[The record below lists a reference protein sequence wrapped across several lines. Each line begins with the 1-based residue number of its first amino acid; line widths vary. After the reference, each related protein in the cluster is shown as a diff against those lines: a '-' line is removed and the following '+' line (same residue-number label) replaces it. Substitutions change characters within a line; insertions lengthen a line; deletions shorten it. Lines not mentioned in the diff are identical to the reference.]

1 MSALLQDPTFWTLVA
16 FIIFIAAAFKPV
28 KKALLNGLDS
38 RIETIRTEVEQ
49 AQQLREEAQTLLASY
64 QRKQREAQQE
74 AEDIIN
80 RAKQD
85 AEIHRA
91 EAEKDLKA
99 LLERQKELA
108 VEKIAQA
115 EATAV
120 QEVREIAVDLA
131 VAATEKILT
140 EKVTGSLSDSLVDKA
155 VAELPQKLQ

>member
-1 MSALLQDPTFWTLVA
+1 MSSLLQDAAFWAAIA
-16 FIIFIAAAFKPV
+16 FVVFFVLAFKPMKRV
-28 KKALLNGLDS
+28 ILKGLDS
-38 RIETIRTEVEQ
+38 RIDTIRTEVEQ

-74 AEDIIN
+74 AEEIVN

-85 AEIHRA
+85 AEALRA
-91 EAEKDLKA
+91 AAERDLNA

-115 EATAV
+115 EAAAV
-120 QEVREIAVDLA
+120 QEVREVAVDLA
-131 VAATEKILT
+131 VAATEKILA
-140 EKVTGSLSDSLVDKA
+140 EKVTGSLSDSLVEKA

>member
-16 FIIFIAAAFKPV
+16 FVIFIAAAFKPI

-74 AEDIIN
+74 AEDIVN

-91 EAEKDLKA
+91 EAEKELKA

-131 VAATEKILT
+131 VAATEKILA

>member
-1 MSALLQDPTFWTLVA
+1 MSALLQDPTFWTLIA

-120 QEVREIAVDLA
+120 QEVREVAVDLA